1 MPRCEMQPR
10 WGLEKGRDLE
20 SWVPLWSLDLYL
32 SECPNSVATATRL
45 GAASLG
51 EGCGTSQSDT
61 SLNLFVLIK
70 DSLKEIPK
78 TLISGK
84 KRRGDICSL
93 IWEMGNVAESAY
105 NRKKEKTK
113 GQFDFQELNSL
124 FESRDDSSDRP
135 LHKHRAAGSL

>member
-1 MPRCEMQPR
+1 M
-10 WGLEKGRDLE
+10 
-20 SWVPLWSLDLYL
+20 WSLDLYR

-70 DSLKEIPK
+70 DGLKEIPK

-84 KRRGDICSL
+84 KRGDTYSL
-93 IWEMGNVAESAY
+93 
-105 NRKKEKTK
+105 T
-113 GQFDFQELNSL
+113 
-124 FESRDDSSDRP
+124 
-135 LHKHRAAGSL
+135 